1 MEDFTHRGKD
11 VEFWQVTGEVLGT
24 DKYSETH
31 VSVSSSGGG
40 GYVGAYGGHV
50 SAPTVHSTSSTVTN
64 HEFWIKTE
72 DGLEKDIKLRGVD
85 IPLRPGQ
92 KITLI
97 SAGRKGAGNGWHSI
111 LVNHSAGKHWFINNA
126 EALNKKLKLE
136 LLTGKSLLIAGAI
149 AWGIAYLTAPNGYR
163 GKNWN
168 GASWEIALGAAGI
181 FIVYRL
187 VVKLSRASGLIKN
200 LKTHLE
206 NIAHSA
212 YKNF

>member
-1 MEDFTHRGKD
+1 MEGFTYRGKD
-11 VEFWQVTGEVLGT
+11 VEFWQVTGEVLGSN
-24 DKYSETH
+24 KYSETH

-40 GYVGAYGGHV
+40 GYVGPNGGHV
-50 SAPTVHSTSSTVTN
+50 SAPTVHSSSSSITN

-97 SAGRKGAGNGWHSI
+97 SAGRKGSGNGWYSI
-111 LVNHSAGKHWFINNA
+111 LVNHSAGKHWFINSA
-126 EALNKKLKLE
+126 DELNKKLKLE

-149 AWGIAYLTAPNGYR
+149 ALGIAYLTAPNSYHV
-163 GKNWN
+163 NWYHV
-168 GASWEIALGAAGI
+168 ASWDIAFGAAGI

-187 VVKLSRASGLIKN
+187 VVKLSRVYGLTKKLKN
-200 LKTHLE
+200 HLE
-206 NIAHSA
+206 NLALLA
-212 YKNF
+212 YKKF